1 MFVFILK
8 LSELGSDRSQDDH
21 VCRRRL
27 SIFLNQ
33 GNINKRRRR
42 PQIRSRREWML
53 SVLRVLIIS
62 GVQCTVYSVQCILYG
77 M

>member
-1 MFVFILK
+1 MTVFIQK
-8 LSELGSDRSQDDH
+8 LSELGSDRSQDDA